1 MRLALRLFCFL
12 LFAVP
17 LLLATAL
24 LLAVDRHPVV
34 NRTADITPESI
45 GRAKRIFDANDPRRL
60 RTGAQRTISLSQQDL
75 DLAGNY
81 LAKQYANGSARIGLE
96 GNDAR
101 LIASL
106 PVPKAPVRLYI
117 NVDALFTEATPLP
130 KFQRLQIGH
139 LPVPGWI
146 ADWFLKRAIIQAF
159 GDEAFHAGTTAIKQV
174 AVSDG
179 RFSVTYEWH
188 VQLEENLRVAFLS
201 PDDRERIEVYQRH
214 LSEFTRS
221 NSRGKIALT
230 ELLSALFKLAQ
241 ARSGSHD
248 PLAENRVAIL
258 VLTFYVNQK
267 ELETLLPA
275 AKRWPRPLSRTV
287 TLKGRH
293 DFPQHFITSAALAA
307 KAGGP
312 FSDASGVYKE
322 VIDSRRGSGFSF
334 ADIAADRAGTRF
346 GEKAVANTDSARA
359 LQRYVAIGMNDGD
372 IIPMTEDL
380 PESMNEAEFKR
391 RFGDV
396 DAAAYR
402 QMMSNIEQRLAGLA
416 LYR

>member
-1 MRLALRLFCFL
+1 M
-12 LFAVP
+12 
-17 LLLATAL
+17 
-24 LLAVDRHPVV
+24 
-34 NRTADITPESI
+34 
-45 GRAKRIFDANDPRRL
+45 
-60 RTGAQRTISLSQQDL
+60 
-75 DLAGNY
+75 
-81 LAKQYANGSARIGLE
+81 
-96 GNDAR
+96 
-101 LIASL
+101 
-106 PVPKAPVRLYI
+106 
-117 NVDALFTEATPLP
+117 
-130 KFQRLQIGH
+130 
-139 LPVPGWI
+139 
-146 ADWFLKRAIIQAF
+146 
-159 GDEAFHAGTTAIKQV
+159 
-174 AVSDG
+174 
-179 RFSVTYEWH
+179 H

-322 VIDSRRGSGFSF
+322 LIDSRRGTGFSF

-346 GEKAVANTDSARA
+346 GEKAVANADSARA